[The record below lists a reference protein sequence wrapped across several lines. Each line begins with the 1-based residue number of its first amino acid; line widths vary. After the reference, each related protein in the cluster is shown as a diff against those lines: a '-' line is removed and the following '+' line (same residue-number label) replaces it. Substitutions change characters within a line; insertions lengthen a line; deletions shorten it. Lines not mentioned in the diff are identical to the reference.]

1 MTTTALTVAVA
12 VAVLG
17 SLLALL
23 KHKLG
28 PQRPAAADGPWPY
41 VVHPVM
47 SAPEQVVFHRLVAAL
62 PDHVVLAQVQVSR
75 VLRVDERRPDEVSWR
90 NRVSQ
95 LSFDFLVCG
104 KDAQPVL
111 AIEVDDATHD
121 RASRR
126 KADQKKD
133 RACRDAG
140 LNLVRWR
147 VNQLPDEAGIRSALG
162 VAARGPARPTAV
174 LLDA

>member
-1 MTTTALTVAVA
+1 MTTTALIVAVA
-12 VAVLG
+12 IAVLG

-47 SAPEQVVFHRLVAAL
+47 SAPEQIVFHRLVAAL

-133 RACRDAG
+133 RACHDAG
-140 LNLVRWR
+140 LRIVRWR
-147 VNQLPDEAGIRSALG
+147 VNKLPDEAGIRAAMG
-162 VAARGPARPTAV
+162 VGTPVPDGANAV
-174 LLDA
+174 LQDA